1 MGLFRTL
8 KIVINGMP
16 SNSKKYSLKIREF
29 KVLRDYIL
37 EEIGVFI
44 PDKKILLLENRIG
57 QRLLAL
63 NLDNFSNYIEL
74 LDDENFAKKE
84 KYFLIN
90 AVTTNKTDFFREEKH
105 FDFLKE
111 TCKKDFLHS
120 NVYIWSAACSTGEEI
135 YSLAMTLDNLKES
148 NSHFDYKILATD
160 INVEVLNFAKKAI
173 YSNLSDTEIPALY
186 ILNYFDQISESESL
200 FKVKT
205 KLTNNVKF
213 RRHNLMDMDESTPL
227 KFNFIFLR
235 NVLIYFQE
243 ENIGEIINFMTD
255 CLIPGGYLILGMS
268 ESLDPKFTRLKLLG
282 KSIYQKIA

>member
-213 RRHNLMDMDESTPL
+213 RRHNLMDMDEPTPL

>member
-255 CLIPGGYLILGMS
+255 CLLPGGYLILGMS